1 MGKMKTQV
9 IQLDTHDDVT
19 SIRDKMAWAKTSR
32 ILLVFPRRS
41 RILGRTL
48 DLRLVQRNALTLGA
62 QLAIVTPSADIR
74 QSARELGIPT
84 YKTAVIAQRRT
95 WHPSMPAEAPVR
107 RTPSPDLRSMQ
118 RETVA
123 VEGHWRNLFA
133 VRLLF
138 FTLAVLAMLALLV
151 LFFPS
156 ATVALTPETRLQ
168 SLAISLNA
176 SPQVTSVTLTT
187 GIPARQASAVF
198 EKSKTASVSGSVIT
212 PNTPAKGLAHFR
224 NLSIGEVDIPS
235 GTIIRTSGSSPVRFA
250 TTTDVVMPAGVGKTV
265 DVPIQAVEAGTSGN
279 LHADSLVIF
288 EGDLGTSLA
297 VTNPSATTGGSDQL
311 ASIQTAGDRTN
322 LHDALVSE
330 ILGQCKTSLPQSLN
344 HGDIYFPSTLAV
356 GKIISETYFPADGQT
371 GATLSLTMNM
381 QCKAQYVRAA
391 DVSSYANLALNANL
405 PAGYSPISKAVISPT
420 QAPPLTDAD
429 GNTSWKVTVQRS
441 LRARIDPLKTVQSI
455 QGRSLAAAGRG
466 LVGSLRLAA
475 APSIKVMPGWWPWL
489 PVIPFRI
496 AILIKG

>member
-1 MGKMKTQV
+1 
-9 IQLDTHDDVT
+9 VT

-41 RILGRTL
+41 RVLERTL
-48 DLRLVQRNALTLGA
+48 DLRLVQRHALTLGA

-74 QSARELGIPT
+74 QTARELGIPIF
-84 YKTAVIAQRRT
+84 KTAVTAQRRT
-95 WHPSMPAEAPVR
+95 WHANLPAEAPVR
-107 RTPSPDLRSMQ
+107 QTPGSDLRRMQ
-118 RETVA
+118 REAVA
-123 VEGHWRNLFA
+123 AEGHWRNLFA

-156 ATVALTPETRLQ
+156 ATVSLTPETRLQ
-168 SLAISLNA
+168 SLSISLNA
-176 SPQVTSVTLTT
+176 SPQVTTVTLTA
-187 GIPARQASAVF
+187 GIPARLASAVF

-212 PNTPAKGLAHFR
+212 PNTLAAGMAHFR
-224 NLSIGEVDIPS
+224 NLSIGKIDIPS

-250 TTTDVVMPAGVGKTV
+250 TTTDGVMPAGVGKAV
-265 DVPIQAVEAGTSGN
+265 DVPIQAVEPGSSGN
-279 LHADSLVIF
+279 LPADSLNVF

-297 VTNPSATTGGSDQL
+297 VTNPSPTIGGSDQL
-311 ASIQTAGDRTN
+311 APIQTADDRTN

-330 ILGQCKTSLPQSLN
+330 ILDQCKTSLPQALN

-371 GATLSLTMNM
+371 GATLSLTMKM
-381 QCKAQYVRAA
+381 QCKAQYARAA
-391 DVSSYANLALNANL
+391 DVSSYANLALDANL
-405 PAGYSPISKAVISPT
+405 PAGYESISNAVISAT
-420 QAPPLTDAD
+420 HGTLLTDAE
-429 GNTSWKVTVQRS
+429 GTTSWKVTAQRS
-441 LRARIDPLKTVQSI
+441 LRAQIDPLKTVQMI
-455 QGRSLAAAGRG
+455 QGRSKAAAARG

-475 APSIKVMPGWWPWL
+475 DPSIKVMPGWWPWL

-496 AILIKG
+496 AVLIKG

>member
-1 MGKMKTQV
+1 MKTQV
-9 IQLDTHDDVT
+9 IQLDRHDDVS

-48 DLRLVQRNALTLGA
+48 DLRLVQRHALTLGA
-62 QLAIVTPSADIR
+62 QLAIVAPSADIR
-74 QSARELGIPT
+74 QSARELGIPI

-95 WHPSMPAEAPVR
+95 WHTNSPVEVPVR
-107 RTPSPDLRSMQ
+107 RTPSSDLRSMQ
-118 RETVA
+118 REAVP
-123 VEGHWRNLFA
+123 VEGHWRNLFG

-176 SPQVTSVTLTT
+176 SPQVTTVTLTG
-187 GIPARQASAVF
+187 GIPARLATAVF
-198 EKSKTASVSGSVIT
+198 EQSKTASVSGSVIT
-212 PNTPAKGLAHFR
+212 PNTPAAGMAHFR
-224 NLSIGEVDIPS
+224 NLSIGKVDIPS
-235 GTIIRTSGSSPVRFA
+235 GTVIRTSGSSPIRFA

-265 DVPIQAVEAGTSGN
+265 DVPIQAVEAGSSGN
-279 LHADSLVIF
+279 LLADTLVVF

-297 VTNPSATTGGSDQL
+297 VTNPSPTKGGSDQL
-311 ASIQTAGDRTN
+311 APIQTAEDRVH

-330 ILGQCKTSLPQSLN
+330 ILDQCKTSLPQSLN

-371 GATLSLTMNM
+371 GSTLSLTMNM
-381 QCKAQYVRAA
+381 QCKSQYARAA
-391 DVSSYANLALNANL
+391 DVSFFANLALDANL
-405 PAGYSPISKAVISPT
+405 PSGYEPISSAVTNATSGTPV
-420 QAPPLTDAD
+420 TDAD
-429 GNTSWKVTVQRS
+429 GNTSWKVTAQRS
-441 LRARIDPLKTVQSI
+441 LRARIDPLKTMQLI
-455 QGRSLAAAGRG
+455 QGCSLVTAGRR
-466 LVGSLRLAA
+466 LIASLRLVG
-475 APSIKVMPGWWPWL
+475 APSIKVTPAWWPWL
-489 PVIPFRI
+489 PIFPFRI
-496 AILIKG
+496 AVFIRG